1 MGWGKMIMTGIV
13 IEKILEMFIL
23 MLVGV
28 IVYKA
33 KVVDE
38 TISKNLS
45 NLLLMVVTPLLI
57 LKTYQTDF
65 NMELFQG
72 LLITLAA
79 SAVTFFVFMALAAF
93 LFPGKEGN
101 HQLEQIG
108 TVYSNCSFIG
118 VPLANGILGA
128 EGVFYM
134 TAYITAFNLILWT
147 LGIRVMASK
156 DGGKSSFKELINPS
170 ILAVL
175 AGIVCFVTGFRLPK
189 ILMTPIEQI
198 SGMNTPLAMLVAGI
212 NLARGN
218 ILESLKN
225 RRLYLICLVKLIV
238 FPLIGLVLLI
248 PMRLSFVI
256 AFTVFIGVACPSG
269 ATTIMFSERYGKNT
283 AYATEIFVLTT
294 LLSLITIP
302 LLSIPAIHFLQ

>member
-79 SAVTFFVFMALAAF
+79 SQSHF
-93 LFPGKEGN
+93 LCLWHLQHFCF
-101 HQLEQIG
+101 LEKK
-108 TVYSNCSFIG
+108 
-118 VPLANGILGA
+118 GIISWSRS
-128 EGVFYM
+128 EPCIP
-134 TAYITAFNLILWT
+134 T
-147 LGIRVMASK
+147 
-156 DGGKSSFKELINPS
+156 
-170 ILAVL
+170 AVL
-175 AGIVCFVTGFRLPK
+175 SGYRLP
-189 ILMTPIEQI
+189 M
-198 SGMNTPLAMLVAGI
+198 
-212 NLARGN
+212 
-218 ILESLKN
+218 ES
-225 RRLYLICLVKLIV
+225 
-238 FPLIGLVLLI
+238 
-248 PMRLSFVI
+248 
-256 AFTVFIGVACPSG
+256 
-269 ATTIMFSERYGKNT
+269 
-283 AYATEIFVLTT
+283 
-294 LLSLITIP
+294 
-302 LLSIPAIHFLQ
+302 

>member
-108 TVYSNCSFIG
+108 TVYSNCSLSG
-118 VPLANGILGA
+118 
-128 EGVFYM
+128 Y
-134 TAYITAFNLILWT
+134 
-147 LGIRVMASK
+147 
-156 DGGKSSFKELINPS
+156 
-170 ILAVL
+170 
-175 AGIVCFVTGFRLPK
+175 RLP
-189 ILMTPIEQI
+189 M
-198 SGMNTPLAMLVAGI
+198 
-212 NLARGN
+212 
-218 ILESLKN
+218 ES
-225 RRLYLICLVKLIV
+225 
-238 FPLIGLVLLI
+238 
-248 PMRLSFVI
+248 
-256 AFTVFIGVACPSG
+256 
-269 ATTIMFSERYGKNT
+269 
-283 AYATEIFVLTT
+283 
-294 LLSLITIP
+294 
-302 LLSIPAIHFLQ
+302 

>member
-101 HQLEQIG
+101 HQQFYRG
-108 TVYSNCSFIG
+108 TACQWNLRGGRRFLYDRIYYGFQPD
-118 VPLANGILGA
+118 PLDAWYPRDGIQ
-128 EGVFYM
+128 
-134 TAYITAFNLILWT
+134 
-147 LGIRVMASK
+147 R
-156 DGGKSSFKELINPS
+156 
-170 ILAVL
+170 
-175 AGIVCFVTGFRLPK
+175 RRK
-189 ILMTPIEQI
+189 I
-198 SGMNTPLAMLVAGI
+198 
-212 NLARGN
+212 
-218 ILESLKN
+218 
-225 RRLYLICLVKLIV
+225 
-238 FPLIGLVLLI
+238 
-248 PMRLSFVI
+248 
-256 AFTVFIGVACPSG
+256 
-269 ATTIMFSERYGKNT
+269 
-283 AYATEIFVLTT
+283 
-294 LLSLITIP
+294 
-302 LLSIPAIHFLQ
+302 FLQGADQSGDSGSAGRNCLLCDRFPFAADPDDSD

>member
-93 LFPGKEGN
+93 LFPGKRRESSAGTDRN
-101 HQLEQIG
+101 RVFQLQFYRG
-108 TVYSNCSFIG
+108 TACQWNLRGGRRFLYDRIYYGFQPD
-118 VPLANGILGA
+118 PLDAWYPRDGIQ
-128 EGVFYM
+128 
-134 TAYITAFNLILWT
+134 
-147 LGIRVMASK
+147 R
-156 DGGKSSFKELINPS
+156 
-170 ILAVL
+170 
-175 AGIVCFVTGFRLPK
+175 RRK
-189 ILMTPIEQI
+189 I
-198 SGMNTPLAMLVAGI
+198 
-212 NLARGN
+212 
-218 ILESLKN
+218 
-225 RRLYLICLVKLIV
+225 
-238 FPLIGLVLLI
+238 
-248 PMRLSFVI
+248 
-256 AFTVFIGVACPSG
+256 
-269 ATTIMFSERYGKNT
+269 
-283 AYATEIFVLTT
+283 
-294 LLSLITIP
+294 
-302 LLSIPAIHFLQ
+302 FLQGADQSGDSGSAGRNCLLCDRFPFAADPDDSD

>member
-1 MGWGKMIMTGIV
+1 MTGIV

-128 EGVFYM
+128 GRRFLYDRIYYGFQPDPLD
-134 TAYITAFNLILWT
+134 AWYPRD
-147 LGIRVMASK
+147 GIQR
-156 DGGKSSFKELINPS
+156 
-170 ILAVL
+170 
-175 AGIVCFVTGFRLPK
+175 RRK
-189 ILMTPIEQI
+189 I
-198 SGMNTPLAMLVAGI
+198 
-212 NLARGN
+212 
-218 ILESLKN
+218 
-225 RRLYLICLVKLIV
+225 
-238 FPLIGLVLLI
+238 
-248 PMRLSFVI
+248 
-256 AFTVFIGVACPSG
+256 
-269 ATTIMFSERYGKNT
+269 
-283 AYATEIFVLTT
+283 
-294 LLSLITIP
+294 
-302 LLSIPAIHFLQ
+302 FLQGADQSGDSGSAGRNCLLCDRFPFAADPDDSD

>member
-156 DGGKSSFKELINPS
+156 DGGKSSFKELINPA

-175 AGIVCFVTGFRLPK
+175 AGIVCFVTGFRLPQ

-198 SGMNTPLAMLVAGI
+198 SGMNTPLAMLVAG
-212 NLARGN
+212 
-218 ILESLKN
+218 
-225 RRLYLICLVKLIV
+225 Y
-238 FPLIGLVLLI
+238 
-248 PMRLSFVI
+248 
-256 AFTVFIGVACPSG
+256 
-269 ATTIMFSERYGKNT
+269 
-283 AYATEIFVLTT
+283 
-294 LLSLITIP
+294 
-302 LLSIPAIHFLQ
+302 

>member
-1 MGWGKMIMTGIV
+1 MIMTGIV

-79 SAVTFFVFMALAAF
+79 SAVHIFVVMALAAF

-101 HQLEQIG
+101 HSWNRSEPCIPTAVLSG
-108 TVYSNCSFIG
+108 YR
-118 VPLANGILGA
+118 LANGILGA

-156 DGGKSSFKELINPS
+156 DGGKSSFKELINPA

-175 AGIVCFVTGFRLPK
+175 AGIVCFVTGFRLPQ

-198 SGMNTPLAMLVAGI
+198 SGRT
-212 NLARGN
+212 
-218 ILESLKN
+218 
-225 RRLYLICLVKLIV
+225 RRWLCWLQ
-238 FPLIGLVLLI
+238 
-248 PMRLSFVI
+248 
-256 AFTVFIGVACPSG
+256 
-269 ATTIMFSERYGKNT
+269 
-283 AYATEIFVLTT
+283 VLTWQG
-294 LLSLITIP
+294 
-302 LLSIPAIHFLQ
+302 AIFWRVLRTGVCI

>member
-156 DGGKSSFKELINPS
+156 DGGKSSFKELINPA

-175 AGIVCFVTGFRLPK
+175 AGIVCFVTGFRLPQ

-218 ILESLKN
+218 ILES
-225 RRLYLICLVKLIV
+225 
-238 FPLIGLVLLI
+238 
-248 PMRLSFVI
+248 LSFVI